1 MNQMDTPKKR
11 FLLDDAQAQ
20 EWARITKS
28 PLFIRAVDAAMAE
41 MVEQQPL
48 SEENAPNS
56 MLGRTYHLQGA
67 RKFRNILETI
77 GDKQPEPSTKKPEI
91 NYGAQ

>member
-1 MNQMDTPKKR
+1 MDTPKQR
-11 FLLDDAQAQ
+11 FLLDDTGAK
-20 EWARITKS
+20 EWAKITKS

-41 MVEQQPL
+41 LVESQPL
-48 SEENAPNS
+48 TEENNASS

-67 RKFRNILETI
+67 RKFRNILEKL
-77 GDKQPEPSTKKPEI
+77 GDKQPEPSATKPEI